1 MNRIIN
7 FIIIL
12 FFVSNVFLL
21 LTVPTSFFVSI
32 SFLLFLV
39 ILIVGF
45 VRELITSKIRLSL
58 FIYIFGYFFM
68 YLSPIMQLQ
77 YGSFPNFI
85 MYNTDKILKTNII
98 ICVFYFL
105 YLITDIFTRKNN
117 AKQKDTSFQNLKFNY
132 KMQQYYFVFTL
143 IFSIITFFMFR
154 FEYFTTRYT
163 YSNLITNSSLYLIF
177 FSATKGIATASL
189 IMEAQKFLTHHKN
202 IRRLL
207 VSSFLFIY
215 NVNPFNVSRYYISY
229 VVILF
234 MLIFFTKKIKVNQ
247 MLILLILGMFFIFPL
262 LNFFRNGLTFVDFS
276 SYINL
281 IREQFVSLHFDSYS
295 QLVADLYYVDI
306 NGYTNGWQFLSAL
319 FFFIPRAIFP
329 GKSEGSGALIGQFLN
344 ENTGFYY
351 IARGFSNVSNPFIG
365 EIFLNFGFIGVVF
378 VPILLVYFMKW
389 VEYKNEFIYMI
400 ICSYAIFIM
409 RGDFMSS
416 FAYAIGSI
424 VFISIIPQIKYERN
438 KQK

>member
-247 MLILLILGMFFIFPL
+247 MLILLILGM
-262 LNFFRNGLTFVDFS
+262 
-276 SYINL
+276 
-281 IREQFVSLHFDSYS
+281 S
-295 QLVADLYYVDI
+295 QVH
-306 NGYTNGWQFLSAL
+306 
-319 FFFIPRAIFP
+319 
-329 GKSEGSGALIGQFLN
+329 
-344 ENTGFYY
+344 
-351 IARGFSNVSNPFIG
+351 NP
-365 EIFLNFGFIGVVF
+365 V
-378 VPILLVYFMKW
+378 
-389 VEYKNEFIYMI
+389 
-400 ICSYAIFIM
+400 
-409 RGDFMSS
+409 
-416 FAYAIGSI
+416 
-424 VFISIIPQIKYERN
+424 
-438 KQK
+438 